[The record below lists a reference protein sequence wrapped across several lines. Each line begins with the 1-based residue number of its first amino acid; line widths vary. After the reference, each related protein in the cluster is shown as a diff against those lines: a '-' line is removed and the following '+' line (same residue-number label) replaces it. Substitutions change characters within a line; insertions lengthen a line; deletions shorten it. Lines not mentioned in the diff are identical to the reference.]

1 LTRRE
6 LLSDERFLSGLD
18 ADPLAAASAA
28 EAGLARAVQRG
39 TLLHVQVPGVEE
51 AEDVYFVNTPR
62 GRNAVRAVQAGRF
75 VPGDRDYDCAGE
87 RATHIFARMS
97 RQRPLSPKISDQLRA
112 AARGVPAGF
121 IEVSVPPGG

>member
-1 LTRRE
+1 MTRRE

-75 VPGDRDYDCAGE
+75 VPGDRDTIALVVE
-87 RATHIFARMS
+87 RPTFSH
-97 RQRPLSPKISDQLRA
+97 
-112 AARGVPAGF
+112 G
-121 IEVSVPPGG
+121 